1 MVSLVLPQSPRTITL
16 ATAVVF
22 ESIIGPRIDAFLIAA
37 LSALVG
43 RTPPFQLAAVRHKR
57 SPLPFVQSL
66 SAAETLTVKE
76 SETKQVSQASK
87 NTFLFISKSP
97 ENV

>member
-1 MVSLVLPQSPRTITL
+1 VSLVLPQSPRTITL

-22 ESIIGPRIDAFLIAA
+22 ESIIGPRIAAFLIAA

-57 SPLPFVQSL
+57 LPLPFVQSL
-66 SAAETLTVKE
+66 STAETLTARE
-76 SETKQVSQASK
+76 SKTAKANRAAKILSCSYQNLQK
-87 NTFLFISKSP
+87 ILG
-97 ENV
+97 